1 MSGIN
6 FSKLTNQ
13 LIKSDQKAF
22 DQIFRLLY
30 SSLVKF
36 SYKYLKDKSAA
47 VDVVQ
52 EAFMKVWQNR
62 KDLTRNQSIKTYLFR
77 TVRNLSLNYLRD
89 TSRMTYGLE
98 TDSLIAE
105 GNLSHQDSQHEQL
118 NLVKQW
124 IETLPDRQK
133 EILKLSRFEELSHE
147 EIAMVLE
154 ISKRTVN
161 NHIVSAMKKLKKYH
175 DEYTQMKL

>member
-1 MSGIN
+1 
-6 FSKLTNQ
+6 
-13 LIKSDQKAF
+13 
-22 DQIFRLLY
+22 
-30 SSLVKF
+30 
-36 SYKYLKDKSAA
+36 
-47 VDVVQ
+47 
-52 EAFMKVWQNR
+52 
-62 KDLTRNQSIKTYLFR
+62 
-77 TVRNLSLNYLRD
+77 
-89 TSRMTYGLE
+89 MTYGLE
-98 TDSLIAE
+98 TNSLIAE
-105 GNLSHQDSQHEQL
+105 GNPSHQDSQHEQL

-147 EIAMVLE
+147 EIATVLE